1 MNLDIKIDLMKPVD
15 NNGPVD
21 NMIPELEVAYKGI
34 WACKIRLLGSEA
46 GRLGVEYNTVRVNF
60 IVRVRNDI
68 NENMYIKHNDNLYNI
83 IGFEKIKDE
92 ENYMLIA
99 TVKKAADMNVNE
111 DKI

>member
-1 MNLDIKIDLMKPVD
+1 
-15 NNGPVD
+15 
-21 NMIPELEVAYKGI
+21 
-34 WACKIRLLGSEA
+34 
-46 GRLGVEYNTVRVNF
+46 
-60 IVRVRNDI
+60 
-68 NENMYIKHNDNLYNI
+68 MYIKHNDNLYNI

>member
-1 MNLDIKIDLMKPVD
+1 MFYCFIFISSVD
-15 NNGPVD
+15 
-21 NMIPELEVAYKGI
+21 
-34 WACKIRLLGSEA
+34 
-46 GRLGVEYNTVRVNF
+46 
-60 IVRVRNDI
+60 
-68 NENMYIKHNDNLYNI
+68 ENMYIKHNDNLYNI